1 MLDDLRNSA
10 ASSYEESIPPEVEAR
25 RIKKMR
31 KKEPF
36 LGMTSAQRFVVV
48 ASPAYLAAHGAPRT
62 PHELPGHACV
72 RLRFPSGAIYRWD
85 FARDGEA
92 LEVEVNGPITV
103 GERARRP
110 S

>member
-1 MLDDLRNSA
+1 MVALP
-10 ASSYEESIPPEVEAR
+10 IGP
-25 RIKKMR
+25 
-31 KKEPF
+31 
-36 LGMTSAQRFVVV
+36 AQRFVVV

-92 LEVEVNGPITV
+92 LEVEVNVAPMAFAAKNEMMVSATCGM
-103 GERARRP
+103 
-110 S
+110 